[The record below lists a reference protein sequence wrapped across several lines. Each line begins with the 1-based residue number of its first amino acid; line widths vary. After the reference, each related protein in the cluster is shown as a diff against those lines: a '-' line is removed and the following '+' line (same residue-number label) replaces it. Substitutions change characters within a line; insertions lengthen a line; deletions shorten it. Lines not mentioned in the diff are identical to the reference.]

1 MAAHK
6 DKLLAP
12 NPALNQ
18 GDERRDAVCKNVSFQ
33 ISNDIILNPREK
45 ISLNKP
51 FHYAQPR
58 KPHPGVSQQNVDQV
72 TVLET
77 FHSDVCTSYEVLCNS
92 WSQQYHLSASAAWKS
107 QKKRWGRVKRRDK
120 GGGGKE
126 NLTLLRLLGNISAA
140 RRHFM

>member
-1 MAAHK
+1 MHSNPRKSLLCVCYASCCFLLLISQSVPFVAAHK

-18 GDERRDAVCKNVSFQ
+18 GDERREAVCKNVSFQ
-33 ISNDIILNPREK
+33 ISNDIILNHREK

-58 KPHPGVSQQNVDQV
+58 KPHPGVSQQNVDLV
-72 TVLET
+72 TMLDT

-92 WSQQYHLSASAAWKS
+92 
-107 QKKRWGRVKRRDK
+107 
-120 GGGGKE
+120 
-126 NLTLLRLLGNISAA
+126 
-140 RRHFM
+140 